1 LPRKTDSKNPA
12 DWLLISESDLS
23 GIAALAKQELA
34 YDMVRSK
41 LAEVLEKILKAELL
55 RLGWALVKTH
65 DVLVLAK
72 ELEVRGSDLMSDVKP
87 LAIAL
92 AGTYFIARYPGFDLE
107 DPDWPEFRAKLAQA
121 EKLLITVKA
130 RLPQPKS

>member
-1 LPRKTDSKNPA
+1 MPRKTDSNNSA
-12 DWLLISESDLS
+12 DWLMISESDLG

-34 YDMVRSK
+34 YEMVRSK

-55 RLGWALVKTH
+55 RLGWSLVKTH
-65 DVLVLAK
+65 DVLV
-72 ELEVRGSDLMSDVKP
+72 

-107 DPDWPEFRAKLAQA
+107 DPDWPDFRAKLAQV
-121 EKLLITVKA
+121 EKLLIAVKS
-130 RLPQPKS
+130 RLPQPKN

>member
-1 LPRKTDSKNPA
+1 MPRKTDSNNPA
-12 DWLLISESDLS
+12 DWLLISESDLT

-34 YDMVRSK
+34 YEMVHSK

-55 RLGWALVKTH
+55 RLGWSLVKTH

-87 LAIAL
+87 LATAL
-92 AGTYFIARYPGFDLE
+92 AGAYFIARYPGFDLE
-107 DPDWPEFRAKLAQA
+107 DPDWPDFRAKLAQV

-130 RLPQPKS
+130 RLPQPKN